1 MDAMCGS
8 FLLPRD
14 SGGSNKYPLSLG
26 GGLGSQYHLVTFLG
40 GPAQSAGG
48 AADDCQNAAAWVLSA
63 VRRGIPGL
71 SVPSVADCPAEQ

>member
-1 MDAMCGS
+1 MPGVGPSS
-8 FLLPRD
+8 FLGTPVAPT
-14 SGGSNKYPLSLG
+14 NTPCPW

-71 SVPSVADCPAEQ
+71 SVPSLADCPAEQ